1 MALWGTAPTLTLPPL
16 SHQGGAFSNSSDA
29 MVSAHRLMTLLVAR
43 PGAPGHALLG
53 KKDALRLLLQVL
65 RWGGEAEPA
74 ATVMCEGGS
83 RAPLIN

>member
-65 RWGGEAEPA
+65 RWGGRLSLLPLLRGR
-74 ATVMCEGGS
+74 GGV
-83 RAPLIN
+83 RMRP